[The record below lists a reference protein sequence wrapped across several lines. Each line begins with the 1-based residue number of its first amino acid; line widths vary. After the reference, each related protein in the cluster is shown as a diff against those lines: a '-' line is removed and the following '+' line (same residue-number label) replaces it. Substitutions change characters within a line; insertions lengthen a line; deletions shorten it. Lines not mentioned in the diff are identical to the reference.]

1 MMNKGILIVGHG
13 SKSSDAV
20 REFEQMVAYTSRQT
34 GDFVVKGAHMELA
47 EPNVPDTVES
57 LVAAGVTDIRVLP
70 YFLYTGNHIKHDI
83 PGILAEEKRK
93 HPHVTFRFGKALGFE
108 PRIADI
114 LLAKAGEAEE
124 I

>member
-1 MMNKGILIVGHG
+1 MTSKGILIVGHG

-34 GDFVVKGAHMELA
+34 GEFLVKGAHMELA
-47 EPNVPDTVES
+47 EPNIPETVEE

-70 YFLYTGNHIKHDI
+70 YFLYTGNHIKQDI
-83 PGILAEEKRK
+83 PEILTEVKQK
-93 HPHVTFRFGKALGFE
+93 YPHVTFRFGKALGFE

-114 LLAKAGEAEE
+114 LLSKAGEAEV